1 MTTRSAASGSIV
13 HRLPAR
19 PASGL
24 RWLLVLVPGAVVL
37 VLELLS
43 DSVLDESLPFP
54 WDTILVTVAVL
65 LIGVGLARLA
75 FRRIDALTGALRS
88 RNAELEARGASARAL
103 RRVSVQIA
111 ALTDVDRVLQAVVTH
126 ARELLE
132 ADVAV
137 LLLEDT
143 RGTLGLRAAAG
154 RPDAI
159 RGVPASSSSAL
170 ASPPEPA
177 AAVSTSD
184 DAYPTDA
191 ILGFVDPT
199 AAVVRLSSP
208 LQRGGQ
214 TIGLLAVGVG
224 TPRGFDADEV
234 ETLAS
239 LANQATIALEH
250 ARLEARLRELAVID
264 ERERIAR
271 ELHDG
276 IAQVLGYVNTK
287 SQAVDGFLARGRVD
301 EARTQVA
308 ELGAAARAVYVD
320 VREAILGLRSPIE
333 PGQGLGAAV
342 EAHARRV
349 AQASQFRL
357 DVSIPPDA
365 RDLRLEP
372 ETEAQVYRI
381 VQEALTNVR
390 KHAAAGRVRVSM
402 SVAGGRLDLR
412 IADDG
417 RGLAAAAGPPDVPH
431 YGLRSM
437 RERAATVGAKL
448 EVEDQGAGGVC
459 VRLALDLAGHQ
470 RGAQDPAQP
479 PAQVAPPAQAP
490 THGAAQAHAQAMA
503 PIRAPD
509 PTRNGG

>member
-1 MTTRSAASGSIV
+1 MAI
-13 HRLPAR
+13 
-19 PASGL
+19 
-24 RWLLVLVPGAVVL
+24 LVPAGVVL

-43 DSVLDESLPFP
+43 DSVLDEVLPFP
-54 WDTILVTVAVL
+54 WDTILVTAAVL
-65 LIGVGLARLA
+65 LIGAVLARLVFA
-75 FRRIDALTGALRS
+75 RIDALTGVLRA
-88 RNAELEARGASARAL
+88 RNTELEARGASARAL
-103 RRVSVQIA
+103 HRVSVQIA
-111 ALTDVDRVLQAVVTH
+111 ALTDVDLVLEAVVTH
-126 ARELLE
+126 ARELLA

-137 LLLEDT
+137 LLLEDAQ
-143 RGTLGLRAAAG
+143 GGLEARASAGRTGVVRAA
-154 RPDAI
+154 DASVAT
-159 RGVPASSSSAL
+159 GA
-170 ASPPEPA
+170 
-177 AAVSTSD
+177 
-184 DAYPTDA
+184 DA
-191 ILGFVDPT
+191 ILAFVDPAT
-199 AAVVRLSSP
+199 ATVRLSAP

-214 TIGLLAVGVG
+214 TIGLLAIGVA
-224 TPRGFDADEV
+224 TPRGFDADEI

-250 ARLEARLRELAVID
+250 ARLETRLRELAVIE

-320 VREAILGLRSPIE
+320 VREAILGLRSPLE

-349 AQASQFRL
+349 AGASQFM
-357 DVSIPPDA
+357 VECSIPPAA
-365 RDLRLEP
+365 RDLRLDV

-402 SVAGGRLDLR
+402 TIVDGWLDLA
-412 IADDG
+412 IEDDG
-417 RGLAAAAGPPDVPH
+417 RGLSAGGAPADVPH

-437 RERAATVGAKL
+437 QERAAAVGATL
-448 EVEDQGAGGVC
+448 EVRERPSGGVG
-459 VRLALDLAGHQ
+459 VRLTLDLAGHE
-470 RGAQDPAQP
+470 
-479 PAQVAPPAQAP
+479 
-490 THGAAQAHAQAMA
+490 GAATTGPAAASPA
-503 PIRAPD
+503 G
-509 PTRNGG
+509 TTGG